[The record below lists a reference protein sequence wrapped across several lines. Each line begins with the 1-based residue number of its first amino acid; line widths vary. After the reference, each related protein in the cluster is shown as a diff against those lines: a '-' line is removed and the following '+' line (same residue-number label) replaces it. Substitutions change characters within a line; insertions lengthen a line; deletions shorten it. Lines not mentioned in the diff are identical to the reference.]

1 MRRSGI
7 YQIQS
12 KCKPERIYIGS
23 AVNISRRWNE
33 HINNLKSKKHINR
46 KLQNHYN
53 KYGEVDLMFSIL
65 LGCEKEDLLK
75 VEQYFLDTYK
85 TYFNI
90 RKDAVSCYGTTQ
102 PAELRKRRSELMKMI
117 WKKKGGMS
125 KETRHKM
132 SIAKKGKPSVVK
144 GRKWSEES
152 RAKMRGRQ
160 NALGYKRTEE
170 NKQMMRE
177 LAILNKWE
185 PPSKLGSTV
194 SKETREKIRR
204 TLKGKKLPLE
214 HKKHISE
221 SLKGRIPW
229 NKGLKNPDGVTGKI
243 KKIA

>member
-1 MRRSGI
+1 MKISGI

-12 KCKPERIYIGS
+12 KRKPERIYIGS
-23 AVNISRRWNE
+23 AVDINRRWNE
-33 HINNLKSKKHINR
+33 HINSLRSNKHENK
-46 KLQNHYN
+46 KLQNHCN

-90 RKDAVSCYGTTQ
+90 RKDAHNCYGTTQ
-102 PAELRKRRSELMKMI
+102 PAELRKRRSKIMKMV

-125 KETRHKM
+125 KETRLKM
-132 SIAKKGKPSVVK
+132 SMAKRGKPSVAK

-177 LAILNKWE
+177 LAIQNKWK
-185 PPSKLGSTV
+185 PPSNLGRTI
-194 SKETREKIRR
+194 SKETREKIKR
-204 TLKGKKLPLE
+204 TLTGKILPFE

-229 NKGLKNPDGVTGKI
+229 NKGLKNPEGVTGKI
-243 KKIA
+243 KKRA